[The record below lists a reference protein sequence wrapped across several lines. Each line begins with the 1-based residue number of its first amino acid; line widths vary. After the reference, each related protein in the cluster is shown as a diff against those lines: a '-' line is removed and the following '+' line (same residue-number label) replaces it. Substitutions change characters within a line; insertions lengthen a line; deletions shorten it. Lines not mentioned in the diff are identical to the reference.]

1 MSLPAPRPCRV
12 PPFPLLA
19 FLSASLWAGTLGAVQ
34 VEVAGELERLMER
47 YGFEIK
53 PAQLELTR
61 DQQGRLEGTELVPRL
76 RSLLEGF
83 NYIIVQAPGGGVQR
97 VLILGARVPFTPP
110 PATAAKAEAPAGGGD
125 IVLDTQRI
133 GSSHAVTLTLE
144 GEGGRRVQRSLLV
157 DTGADY
163 LVLPASLIPQLGL
176 AAEGLR
182 QQQVMTANGP
192 VDALLGSLPAV
203 WLKDQ
208 RVTGIEVAF
217 IEDGR
222 LGGNALLGMSLL
234 GRFRFT
240 MENESNRLLL
250 GAK

>member
-1 MSLPAPRPCRV
+1 MPHSTPGRRPGRSVLLPG
-12 PPFPLLA
+12 LLA
-19 FLSASLWAGTLGAVQ
+19 AGLWSGAAAAVQ
-34 VEVAGELERLMER
+34 GDVTAELERLMER

-53 PAQLELTR
+53 PAHLELTR
-61 DQQGRLEGTELVPRL
+61 DREGRLEGTELIPRL
-76 RSLLEGF
+76 RALLEDF
-83 NYIIVQAPGGGVQR
+83 NYIIVQTPGGGVAR

-110 PATAAKAEAPAGGGD
+110 AVPDKPNQPGSTGGD
-125 IVLDTQRI
+125 IVLETQRV
-133 GSSHAVTLTLE
+133 GASHAVTLTLE

-176 AAEGLR
+176 AAETLR
-182 QQQVMTANGP
+182 QQQVMTANGA

-208 RVTGIEVAF
+208 RVTGVEVAF
-217 IEDGR
+217 IDDGR

-240 MENESNRLLL
+240 IENESNHLLL
-250 GAK
+250 GTK

>member
-1 MSLPAPRPCRV
+1 
-12 PPFPLLA
+12 
-19 FLSASLWAGTLGAVQ
+19 
-34 VEVAGELERLMER
+34 
-47 YGFEIK
+47 
-53 PAQLELTR
+53 
-61 DQQGRLEGTELVPRL
+61 
-76 RSLLEGF
+76 
-83 NYIIVQAPGGGVQR
+83 
-97 VLILGARVPFTPP
+97 
-110 PATAAKAEAPAGGGD
+110 
-125 IVLDTQRI
+125 
-133 GSSHAVTLTLE
+133 
-144 GEGGRRVQRSLLV
+144 
-157 DTGADY
+157 
-163 LVLPASLIPQLGL
+163 
-176 AAEGLR
+176 
-182 QQQVMTANGP
+182 MTANGP